1 MPVFSRRARKIVC
14 IFLLLITFTTACAN
28 KNLYELKTDLSDEE
42 GVERLISQMDWDGDK
57 VKKVEIDGEN
67 IEITMT
73 KDYADYDLTNAK
85 SFLVNAI
92 NLIVLTGAQ
101 NVDYL
106 YNDTNGNDTSFFS
119 IDYEVV
125 DIIIDTRFKESVEH
139 FSNNEEEFKKL
150 QDYLKDYKVEGIKD

>member
-1 MPVFSRRARKIVC
+1 MFILSRGTRKIVC

-28 KNLYELKTDLSDEE
+28 KDLYQLKTDLSDEE
-42 GVERLISQMDWDGDK
+42 GVHKIISQMDWDGDK
-57 VKKVEIDGEN
+57 VKKVKIEGKN
-67 IEITMT
+67 IAITMT
-73 KDYADYDLTNAK
+73 KDYSDYDLKNAE

-106 YNDTNGNDTSFFS
+106 YDENIFLS

-125 DIIIDTRFKESVEH
+125 DIIINTRFKKSVEH
-139 FSNNEEEFKKL
+139 FRNNEEEFKKS
-150 QDYLKDYKVEGIKD
+150 QDYLKDYEIV

>member
-1 MPVFSRRARKIVC
+1 MFILSRGTRKIVC

-28 KNLYELKTDLSDEE
+28 KDLYQLKTDLSDEE
-42 GVERLISQMDWDGDK
+42 GVHKIISQMDWDGDK
-57 VKKVEIDGEN
+57 VKKVEIEGKN
-67 IEITMT
+67 IAITMT
-73 KDYADYDLTNAK
+73 KDYSDYDLKNAE

-106 YNDTNGNDTSFFS
+106 YDENIFLS

-125 DIIIDTRFKESVEH
+125 DIIINTRFKKSVEH
-139 FSNNEEEFKKL
+139 FRNNEEEFKKS
-150 QDYLKDYKVEGIKD
+150 QDYLKDYEIV

>member
-1 MPVFSRRARKIVC
+1 MFVLSRRAKKIVC

-28 KNLYELKTDLSDEE
+28 KDLYGLKTDLSDEE
-42 GVERLISQMDWDGDK
+42 GVRNIISQMDWDTDK
-57 VKKVEIDGEN
+57 VKKVEIEGKN
-67 IEITMT
+67 IAITMT
-73 KDYADYDLTNAK
+73 KNYADYDLRNSK

-106 YNDTNGNDTSFFS
+106 YNDTNSNDISFFS

-139 FSNNEEEFKKL
+139 FRNNEEEFKKL
-150 QDYLKDYKVEGIKD
+150 QDYLKDYKVYGIND